1 MAIASKHGK
10 TTAQVIL
17 RWHLDLGL
25 MVIPKSS
32 TPSRIRENLDVFD
45 FTLDDEDHA
54 ALAKLDEAGGR
65 TGPDPTTFG

>member
-1 MAIASKHGK
+1 M
-10 TTAQVIL
+10 IL

-32 TPSRIRENLDVFD
+32 TPARIKENLEVFD
-45 FTLDDEDHA
+45 FKLDDDDHA

-65 TGPDPTTFG
+65 IGPDPATFG